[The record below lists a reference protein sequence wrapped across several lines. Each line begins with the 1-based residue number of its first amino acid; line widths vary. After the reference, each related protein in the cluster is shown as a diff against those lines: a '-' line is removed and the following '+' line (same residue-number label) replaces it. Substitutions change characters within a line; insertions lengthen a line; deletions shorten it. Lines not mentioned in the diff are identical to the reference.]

1 MLAKMIGALFVE
13 PFEFFVVTRPAFQ
26 SIRKILA
33 RHDIARNW
41 NNASRSVKKKKKKE
55 NIPMG

>member
-1 MLAKMIGALFVE
+1 MIGALFVE

-26 SIRKILA
+26 SIRKILG